1 MLDGV
6 VQQVAGQQD
15 QCVAVTLYARVK
27 RAFQVDGDGL
37 GIGLHQ
43 GLGQGLAQHIGQV
56 HRAGWRLFSRALV
69 AGHG

>member
-1 MLDGV
+1 M
-6 VQQVAGQQD
+6 
-15 QCVAVTLYARVK
+15 TLYARVK